1 MINKTMIN
9 KKMIMK
15 TITKKITLAFLLVV
29 SIIGQVSAT
38 VYSVNSVA
46 TFDSAKLKVKAGD
59 TISWQRGTYS
69 DMSLWLN
76 KSNIVFRAEI
86 PGETIFNGASDLLVP
101 GNDNVIEG
109 FQWVGGRTARP
120 NVIES
125 RGSGNHFT
133 NINIKD
139 YYVDKY
145 VTISDKAKRNTF
157 SYCTFENRTFIG
169 DKNIFQVSMEA
180 GFDNPGYH
188 VISHCQFKNLPGP
201 GNGADYGVEAIRM
214 GSPTGLTKYSSRS
227 IVEYCYF
234 YKCDGDAETIS
245 NKSSDNIYRYNTF
258 ENNQYSKLVFRHG
271 SNIAAYGNF
280 FIKCDGAIR
289 QKQGQNHYI
298 FNNYVV
304 DCKRE
309 AFTLQN
315 YDVDPLDNVI
325 IAHNTIVN
333 GGTIALG
340 GTKEVGRLDAKPKNV
355 VFANNI
361 IVSTS
366 KDLFNDATGT
376 ETWLANIVSG
386 NLGISNTNGFIQAD
400 PKLVKNSYGFYQLSA
415 DSPAI
420 DNAMDFGKT
429 IPSIGGLDGDYDI
442 AFDVIKN
449 MRPGDVLLKDIG
461 AQEYQSGAV
470 VKPHATLANTGPKYL
485 QENILG
491 VHEVFK
497 KNAVIYPNPVKNSFT
512 IESLGEDILG
522 VEIFNLSGALVYK
535 SKSQTSKLTIN
546 EKLSAGVYIV
556 RIKGIESSFVI
567 KKLVVE

>member
-1 MINKTMIN
+1 
-9 KKMIMK
+9 MK
-15 TITKKITLAFLLVV
+15 IITKKITLAFLLVV

-46 TFDSAKLKVKAGD
+46 TFDSAKSRVKAGD

-234 YKCDGDAETIS
+234 YKCDGDAEIIS

-258 ENNQYSKLVFRHG
+258 ENNKYGKLVFRHG

-280 FIKCDGAIR
+280 FINGDGGFR
-289 QKQGQNHYI
+289 LKQGQNHFI
-298 FNNYVV
+298 FNNYIIN
-304 DCKRE
+304 CSRE
-309 AFTLQN
+309 AITLQN

-325 IAHNTIVN
+325 IAHNTFVN

-361 IVSTS
+361 VTSTN
-366 KDLFNDATGT
+366 KNLFSDPTGT
-376 ETWLANIVSG
+376 ETWVSNIVNG
-386 NLGISNTNGFIQAD
+386 TLGIPNSSGFIQAD
-400 PKLVKNSYGFYQLSA
+400 PKLVQNIEGFYNLASN
-415 DSPAI
+415 SIAI
-420 DNAMDFGKT
+420 DNAKDFGKT
-429 IPSIGGLDGDYDI
+429 IPSIGGLDADYDI

-449 MRPGDVLLKDIG
+449 MRPADVLLKDIG

-470 VKPHATLANTGPKYL
+470 VKPLATLANTGAKYL
-485 QENILG
+485 QEGVLG
-491 VHEVFK
+491 VEQVVY
-497 KNAVIYPNPVKNSFT
+497 KNAVIYPNPVKQRFT
-512 IESLGEDILG
+512 IELNDIEMSKVAIYSIDGKLVFQSNVQTNSLL
-522 VEIFNLSGALVYK
+522 VEKQFTSGIYF
-535 SKSQTSKLTIN
+535 
-546 EKLSAGVYIV
+546 V
-556 RIKGIESSFVI
+556 RIITKDNRSITQ
-567 KKLVVE
+567 KLVVQ